1 MLQDETGKELV
12 LSGLPVCKKCVVMVW
27 EKSCLL
33 SFHKQ
38 YSNVLQARKSLLTN
52 KLRNNFLEQKT
63 AFLELLWDPDSAT
76 GTITQ
81 ASESG

>member
-1 MLQDETGKELV
+1 MSSV
-12 LSGLPVCKKCVVMVW
+12 WRVCKKCVVIVW
-27 EKSCLL
+27 EKSSLL

-63 AFLELLWDPDSAT
+63 AFPELLWDPDSAT
-76 GTITQ
+76 GTIKQ